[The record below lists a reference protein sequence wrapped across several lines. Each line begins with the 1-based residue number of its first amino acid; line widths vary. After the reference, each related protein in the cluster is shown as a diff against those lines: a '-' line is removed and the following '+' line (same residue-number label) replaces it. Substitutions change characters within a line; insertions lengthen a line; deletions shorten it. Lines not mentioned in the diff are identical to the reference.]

1 MSRLFRKC
9 TPSVHRYWLA
19 LIAGMLWLGVGIAL
33 VTVACRWL
41 SMIVWPWSLLIAVCS
56 FALGLLVYSYGFSRI
71 ARKNISRIAGQ
82 PEVVCLFAFQGLRSY
97 YLILIM
103 MLLGYAIRHL
113 PIPRYIDA
121 MIYFTI
127 GSALAFS
134 SSLYLEQ
141 FSRE

>member
-1 MSRLFRKC
+1 MFRLSRKC

-33 VTVACRWL
+33 VIVACRWL
-41 SMIVWPWSLLIAVCS
+41 SPTVWPWGPLIAACS
-56 FALGLLVYSYGFSRI
+56 LAMGLLVYYHGFSRI
-71 ARKNISRIAGQ
+71 ARKNIDRIARQ
-82 PEVVCLFAFQGLRSY
+82 PEVVCLFAFQGWRSY

-103 MLLGYAIRHL
+103 MLLGYTIRHL

-121 MIYFTI
+121 VIYFTI

-134 SSLYLEQ
+134 SSLYFRE